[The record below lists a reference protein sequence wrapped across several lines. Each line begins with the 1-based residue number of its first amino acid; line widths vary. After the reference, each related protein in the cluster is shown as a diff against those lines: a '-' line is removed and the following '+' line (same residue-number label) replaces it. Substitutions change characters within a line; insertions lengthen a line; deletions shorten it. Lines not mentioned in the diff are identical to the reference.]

1 MSWIK
6 SLSMKNLRVR
16 LIFFIWLIV
25 RVLFILFCMEG
36 TVRIAS
42 NINFLGNENLFE
54 SKSYGNSYGN
64 AKNIHAISFGA
75 DVFTDKYGFRI
86 EKEHLTIEPSEYKET
101 VLVMG
106 DSVGF
111 GTGVEFT
118 ETFLGLL
125 SAEKPSLLVHNSSVI
140 GYHVN
145 DYKNFSQEFLSS
157 YDDRINSAFLI
168 YCLNDLI
175 AVSAANIN
183 EAVST
188 NKDTI
193 ISTSLISDKEAL
205 VTKLKKIR
213 IINYVN
219 SLLRSHSKLYLLI
232 KGIVT
237 DPQMRYW
244 ENDLAIYKTLND
256 SKSYEGLEPLND
268 VNDLFKKKNIP
279 LTIIIMP
286 YEYQVRVDNVDTN
299 LPQNIL
305 KNYFEIQNINY
316 IDALPSFRN
325 ANIKSSEL
333 FLSYDP
339 MHLSKQGHKLLHSI
353 ISKNVN

>member
-6 SLSMKNLRVR
+6 SLSMKNLVAR
-16 LIFFIWLIV
+16 LIYFIWLIV
-25 RVLFILFCMEG
+25 IVLFILFCLEG
-36 TVRIAS
+36 AVRIAS
-42 NINFLGNENLFE
+42 NINFLGNSKNLFE
-54 SKSYGNSYGN
+54 PELYGRYGN
-64 AKNIHAISFGA
+64 AKNIRGVSFGA

-86 EKEHLTIEPSEYKET
+86 EKEHLTIEHAEYKET

-125 SAEKPSLLVHNSSVI
+125 SAEQPSLLVHNSSVI
-140 GYHVN
+140 GYNVH

-157 YDDRINSAFLI
+157 YNERINSAFLI
-168 YCLNDLI
+168 YCLNDLTAI
-175 AVSAANIN
+175 SATNINAAVSA
-183 EAVST
+183 
-188 NKDTI
+188 NKDTT
-193 ISTSLISDKEAL
+193 ISTGSTSDKEGL
-205 VTKLKKIR
+205 VTKLKKVG
-213 IINYVN
+213 IIHYLN
-219 SLLRSHSKLYLLI
+219 SLLRSHSKLYLLV

-237 DPQMRYW
+237 DPQPRYW
-244 ENDLAIYKTLND
+244 KDDLAPYKTLSD
-256 SKSYEGLEPLND
+256 SKSFEGLESLNY
-268 VNDLFKKKNIP
+268 VNDMFKKKHIP

-305 KNYFEIQNINY
+305 KNYFERQNINY

-333 FLSYDP
+333 FLNYDP

-353 ISKNVN
+353 ISKNLD